1 MCGNIYLVAF
11 PSRALADGEIMV
23 MEVKPH
29 WVTLGWPLVVAALA
43 IVGALVS
50 AVAFPSTPAA
60 VGYVL
65 VIVILLAGAW
75 LGIRAMRRATT
86 SIVLTSLRLIERR
99 GVIGRA
105 TLEIRLDRINNVS
118 TRIPLIGRLLG
129 FGDLQVDMGG
139 ERGVSVFTC
148 LPKPDS
154 ISSLIAE
161 QVSNLLHRSGAYGQ
175 TTSAAPVSA
184 NQRQQQ
190 WQQAADQAGIVSSA
204 GQSSGQP
211 ASDDRGGTHYGVR
224 EGALPDDT
232 PPQGIFG
239 VRDLRG
245 PQGSRTVADRLMEL
259 DQLRKMGAVSDEEFN
274 AKKAQLLQQL

>member
-1 MCGNIYLVAF
+1 MCGNIEIMAY
-11 PSRALADGEIMV
+11 PSRALADGETMV

-29 WVTLGWPLVVAALA
+29 WVSLGWPLVVVAVAIAIALA
-43 IVGALVS
+43 SVIV
-50 AVAFPSTPAA
+50 FPATPAA

-65 VIVILLAGAW
+65 VVLILLAGAW
-75 LGIRAMRRATT
+75 LGIRAMRRAAT

-118 TRIPLIGRLLG
+118 TRIPLLGRLLG

-154 ISSLIAE
+154 VSGLIAE
-161 QVSNLLHRSGAYGQ
+161 QVSNLLHGRGAGGQ
-175 TTSAAPVSA
+175 PAPASSD
-184 NQRQQQ
+184 QRQQQ
-190 WQQAADQAGIVSSA
+190 WQQAADQAGVAPSA
-204 GQSSGQP
+204 GQASGGDQGSTLY
-211 ASDDRGGTHYGVR
+211 AVRDGT
-224 EGALPDDT
+224 LPDNT

-245 PQGSRTVADRLMEL
+245 PQRPRTVADRLMEL
-259 DQLRKMGAVSDEEFN
+259 EQLHKMGTISDEEFR